1 MMLDAAAH
9 VMRTKGLA
17 RATTKEIARES
28 GFSEAALYKHFR
40 DKTDLFLAVLR
51 ERTPGHLPELLAN
64 LVETRGRGD
73 LRANLVKV
81 ARTAIEFYGE
91 TFPMAASIFS
101 EPALLAAHRE
111 ALIGRGAGPQHVRD
125 ALARY
130 LADEK
135 ADGALAADADPEAA
149 AALLL
154 GACFMQAFLGNFTDN
169 AGPSPETLVDTLL
182 ARQSI
187 EGRNP

>member
-1 MMLDAAAH
+1 MDTRGKMLDAAEH

-51 ERTPGHLPELLAN
+51 ERTPGHLPALLAE
-64 LVETRGRGD
+64 LAERPGRGN
-73 LRANLVKV
+73 LRANLLEV
-81 ARTAIEFYGE
+81 AQTAIEFYGE

-101 EPALLAAHRE
+101 EPTLLAAHRN
-111 ALIGRGAGPQHVRD
+111 ALVERSAGPQHVRD
-125 ALARY
+125 ALAQY
-130 LADEK
+130 LAREQEL
-135 ADGALAADADPEAA
+135 GWLAAEADPTAA

-154 GACFMQAFLGNFTDN
+154 GACFMQAFLGNFTDQ
-169 AGPSPETLVDTLL
+169 AGPSPESLVDALL
-182 ARQSI
+182 ARVA
-187 EGRNP
+187 

>member
-1 MMLDAAAH
+1 MDTRGKMLDAAEH

-51 ERTPGHLPELLAN
+51 ERTPGHLPALLAE
-64 LVETRGRGD
+64 LAERPGRGN
-73 LRANLVKV
+73 LRANLLEV
-81 ARTAIEFYGE
+81 AQTAIEFYGE

-101 EPALLAAHRE
+101 EPTLLAAHKD
-111 ALIGRGAGPQHVRD
+111 ALVERGAGPQHVRD
-125 ALARY
+125 ALTQY
-130 LADEK
+130 LAREQEL
-135 ADGALAADADPEAA
+135 GWLAAEADPAAA

-154 GACFMQAFLGNFTDN
+154 GACFMQAFLGNFTDQ
-169 AGPSPETLVDTLL
+169 AGPNPESLVDALL
-182 ARQSI
+182 ARVA
-187 EGRNP
+187 